1 MPKTPSEVE
10 HYISVFRQLSGDIMK
25 NIPDVMLA
33 TMSILSSE
41 YLKIKYVQFSFKH
54 YPWQFPIYYM
64 ELISKCILKA

>member
-41 YLKIKYVQFSFKH
+41 YLRIKYVQGTLVFHKLELFSFS
-54 YPWQFPIYYM
+54 QALFN
-64 ELISKCILKA
+64 L

>member
-41 YLKIKYVQFSFKH
+41 YLKIKYVQNL
-54 YPWQFPIYYM
+54 QT
-64 ELISKCILKA
+64 IL